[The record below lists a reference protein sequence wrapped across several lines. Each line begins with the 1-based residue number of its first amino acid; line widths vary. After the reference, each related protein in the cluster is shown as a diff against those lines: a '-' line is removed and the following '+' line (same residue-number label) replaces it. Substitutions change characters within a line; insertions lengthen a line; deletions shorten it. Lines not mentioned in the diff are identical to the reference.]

1 MYNGQVLLYNYQT
14 SAIIKTFEITD
25 VPIRACRFIARKN
38 WFVCGSDDF
47 MLRCFNF
54 NTGEKVI
61 QFEAHPDYIRCLA
74 VHPTLPLVLSGSD
87 DMTIRCWNFDQSWKL
102 QQTFEGHAHY
112 VMSLAFNPKD
122 TNTFASSCLD
132 KTVKT
137 WSIGSPRANFT
148 LEAHDRGVNYVDY
161 YPQNDKPYM
170 ITTGDDKQI
179 KIWDYQTKACVQIL
193 EGHTS
198 NVSFAVFHP
207 EIPVIVSGSEDGTIK
222 IWHSGTYRLEQ
233 TLSYGL
239 ERAWCVGVLKGRNDI
254 CMGFDEGCV
263 VLKMGREEPSMSMDA
278 SGKLI
283 WSRGTEIQT
292 ALVKA
297 EAEGTADAPKDGERL
312 SLAVKDLGACEVYPA
327 MLQHSPNGRFVVV
340 CGDGEYILYTALA
353 WRNKA
358 FGSAAQ
364 FVWSVDS
371 NEYAIREANGGV
383 KVFKQFRE
391 RPGLLDLSF
400 PCEQLFGG
408 QLLGVATDESVSL
421 FDWATGQLVRR
432 IDVAGC
438 QDVYWSEAGDLFA
451 LCVDDAF
458 YVLRFD
464 RAAYDEAVAN
474 GTASDDDAGV
484 EDAFEVVATINE
496 RVISGCWADD
506 CFVYADNAN
515 RLQYLIGDQTYTVSH
530 FDSGYYFLG
539 YIPRDGR
546 VYLADKDMHV
556 IGYKLSLQL
565 IQYQTA
571 ILRDEQDVAAE
582 MLKEMPEEEKPR
594 IARFLEGRG
603 LKDLAL
609 SVTTDQ
615 EQRFELALSLGQ
627 LETASAIAEQSG
639 LEGKWKVVG
648 DAALASWDFALAEQ
662 CFLKAKDKSS
672 LLLLHTATGN
682 TAGLTRLA
690 EEADEAG
697 IFNIA
702 FTARWSTGD
711 ATGAVQTLTKARRE
725 PEAYLLARAYVPEHV
740 PAALEAWRAR
750 LTQDGRGKM
759 AERLAEPE
767 ASAESETQ
775 QQGEQKPS
783 GDLVDLSD
791 APNGRDESE
800 EAGIKETSSKKKQG
814 KGKKAKQ

>member
-148 LEAHDRGVNYVDY
+148 LDAHDRGVNYVDY

-263 VLKMGREEPSMSMDA
+263 VLKMGREEPAVSMDA
-278 SGKLI
+278 AGKLI

-292 ALVKA
+292 AIVKA
-297 EAEGTADAPKDGERL
+297 EDEALKDGERL
-312 SLAVKDLGACEVYPA
+312 SLTVKDLGACEVYPA

-358 FGSAAQ
+358 FGAATQ

-391 RPGLLDLSF
+391 RVGLLDLGF
-400 PCEQLFGG
+400 ACESLFGG
-408 QLLGVATDESVSL
+408 QLLGVSAGESVSL
-421 FDWATGQLVRR
+421 FDWTSGQLVRR

-438 QDVYWSEAGDLFA
+438 QDIFWSEEGDLFA

-464 RAAYDEAVAN
+464 RAAYDEAVAA
-474 GTASDDDAGV
+474 GTASEDDAGV
-484 EDAFEVVATINE
+484 EDAFEVIATINE
-496 RVISGCWADD
+496 RVVNGRWAGD
-506 CFVYADNAN
+506 CFIYADSAN
-515 RLQYLIGDQTYTVSH
+515 RLQYLIGDQTHTVSH
-530 FDSGYYFLG
+530 FDGGYYFLG

-556 IGYKLSLQL
+556 VGYKLSLEL
-565 IQYQTA
+565 IQYQTLITRGEEA
-571 ILRDEQDVAAE
+571 EAAE
-582 MLKEMPEEEKPR
+582 MLATMPEEEKPR
-594 IARFLEGRG
+594 IARFLESRG

-609 SVTTDQ
+609 SVTTDP

-639 LEGKWKVVG
+639 SEAKWKVVG
-648 DAALASWDFALAEQ
+648 DAALSHWDFALAER
-662 CFLKAKDKSS
+662 CFTKARDLPS
-672 LLLLHTATGN
+672 LLLLHSATGHVEGLEALAEDARK
-682 TAGLTRLA
+682 AGL
-690 EEADEAG
+690 
-697 IFNIA
+697 FNIA
-702 FTARWSTGD
+702 FAAQWSTGD
-711 ATGAVQTLTKARRE
+711 AAGCVSTLKQAGRE
-725 PEAYLLARAYVPEHV
+725 AEACLLARAYA
-740 PAALEAWRAR
+740 PASVSSTMEDWRQR
-750 LTQDGRGKM
+750 LVKDGRGKI
-759 AERLAEPE
+759 AERLMEPE
-767 ASAESETQ
+767 GLAEAETSTSN
-775 QQGEQKPS
+775 QG
-783 GDLVDLSD
+783 GDLVDLTET
-791 APNGRDESE
+791 GE
-800 EAGIKETSSKKKQG
+800 EVKEPSAGGKKK
-814 KGKKAKQ
+814 KGKKAKD